1 MKSKNRIALEADRAK
16 RREELVG
23 TGWDW
28 LGSIKSLT
36 HNGGWEALR
45 GGNLKNREKPHISST
60 WTEKDGQAIY

>member
-45 GGNLKNREKPHISST
+45 GVILGMRQNSHNPST
-60 WTEKDGQAIY
+60 